1 MIITQTVGQMT
12 DAIPFTTVSTQTPL
26 PRPSLAFPTIETN
39 CDWVD
44 KRILATELKLQ
55 TQRSILKSMDKE
67 LYFDRNSESESNL
80 DQRNASPSN
89 LQDPRETYVDSI
101 SPCVSD
107 DNDLARANFPKKMVN
122 SICEII
128 TFRLQS
134 FFHLLKKSNGPA
146 FSYWEDFDVTDHEDE
161 LPDLPRKT
169 ISDGSLPWN
178 SFRNLII
185 GDRWNHN

>member
-1 MIITQTVGQMT
+1 MVVSDGREIFFNDFSIDFICTLLVIITQTVGQMT

-44 KRILATELKLQ
+44 KRILETELKLQ

-67 LYFDRNSESESNL
+67 LHFDRNLESESNS

-89 LQDPRETYVDSI
+89 FQDRRETYVDSI

-107 DNDLARANFPKKMVN
+107 NNDSAGMNKMVN
-122 SICEII
+122 SIC
-128 TFRLQS
+128 RQ
-134 FFHLLKKSNGPA
+134 
-146 FSYWEDFDVTDHEDE
+146 
-161 LPDLPRKT
+161 
-169 ISDGSLPWN
+169 
-178 SFRNLII
+178 
-185 GDRWNHN
+185 